1 MGKDSKTNLCEI
13 PLWACEIPQRFLQC
27 WLLSLPLCESLGN
40 QCPSIPCFLALW
52 WFQYL
57 NNLFLSTFILLL
69 TLSSWALPV
78 VAIYY
83 SYLEMGVAVPS
94 EAGGSRVKVFF
105 QVVFQN
111 VGWEVILH
119 VDSIPESSDTV
130 LLLLRVPSF
139 LWNAVVGLRRKM
151 SSNTQHHAWL
161 Q

>member
-83 SYLEMGVAVPS
+83 SYLETGCGCPFWSRRLKSKSLLSSGTS
-94 EAGGSRVKVFF
+94 ECGLGSYPTCGFHPRIIRHCPGIA
-105 QVVFQN
+105 Q
-111 VGWEVILH
+111 G
-119 VDSIPESSDTV
+119 
-130 LLLLRVPSF
+130 SF
-139 LWNAVVGLRRKM
+139 LPLECCGRIKKENGF
-151 SSNTQHHAWL
+151 
-161 Q
+161 